1 MNKPEIWDINID
13 CDEQD
18 NIQKHESSLQN
29 ADIINN
35 FINFLSNNGIFH
47 FDFNREYNSFLEFFL
62 KNIILF
68 HIQRLNLKHDEVYA
82 NVWGEVNEY
91 NNTYLHMHF
100 DHCDYEKIIEGT
112 ENKKPI
118 MSCVTFFNEND
129 SPLIITEITK
139 EMVRDNNYL
148 NYDNNKLYIE
158 FPQTLKHIS
167 FDGGTYMHGESY
179 MNVQEK
185 CNLRKKIVIAIW
197 KKEDKPKHLVTF
209 DMVLFKYY
217 LWTQLRETI
226 EKINFENKIKEI
238 MFFKKTSKQIIIKD
252 SKIINKTFFDKL
264 VKKEKY
270 TCEKLLPLIKDH
282 RENFDSFVLDFKDQI
297 ILNEQTPNEFFENGI
312 EFWDCDINNI
322 DNDILNTLNNNL
334 EKNDLFK
341 TYYEQILDINK
352 SDYNILE
359 KYIYD
364 IAIYHIKR
372 LKLDKKRYCISY
384 YNNNNNINYSDESPL
399 FSIQINLTDE
409 TSVCTNFKNDTI
421 TQIDKLKNNMDD
433 SISKNMKN
441 KGLFFIKNNKHRHFI
456 FNNSFY
462 NIFNDDS
469 FTINVWD
476 EKIANKYNF
485 YSEKYEN
492 NTIKNKQE
500 IETYKRDI
508 ELFKFSQA
516 RIDKHITSIDKYEM
530 LFLIESLKTNNKKL
544 LSNKISEILNN
555 NVYVFIKC
563 KNINIK
569 MNNIGGL
576 FQEQLYFDTNN
587 IEEVVSFERESNNVY
602 NNNYKVFIDKD
613 K

>member
-1 MNKPEIWDINID
+1 MNKTEIWNINID
-13 CDEQD
+13 CDIQD
-18 NIQKHESSLQN
+18 NIKKNESALQN
-29 ADIINN
+29 ADIINK
-35 FINFLSNNGIFH
+35 FINFLSNNGVFH
-47 FDFNREYNSFLEFFL
+47 FDFDREYNSFLEIFL

-68 HIQRLNLKHDEVYA
+68 HIQRLNLTHDEVYV
-82 NVWGEVNEY
+82 NIWGEENEY
-91 NNTYLHMHF
+91 NFTYLHMHF

-118 MSCVTFFNEND
+118 MSCVTFFNENNT
-129 SPLIITEITK
+129 PLIITEITK
-139 EMVRDNNYL
+139 EMVRENNYL

-197 KKEDKPKHLVTF
+197 KKENKPKHLPTF
-209 DMVLFKYY
+209 DINLFKYY
-217 LWTQLRETI
+217 LWSTI
-226 EKINFENKIKEI
+226 KKNIDTINFENNIKEI
-238 MFFKKTSKQIIIKD
+238 MFFKKTSKEIIIKN
-252 SKIINKTFFDKL
+252 SKIINKIFFDKL
-264 VKKEKY
+264 VKREKY
-270 TCEKLLPLIKDH
+270 ICETLLPLIKDH
-282 RENFDSFVLDFKDQI
+282 RENVDSFVLDFKDQI
-297 ILNEQTPNEFFENGI
+297 ILHKQTSNELFENGI

-322 DNDILNTLNNNL
+322 DNHL

-341 TYYEQILDINK
+341 KYYEQILDINK

-364 IAIYHIKR
+364 IAMYHIKR

-384 YNNNNNINYSDESPL
+384 YNNNNNMSYNDESPL

-409 TSVCTNFKNDTI
+409 SSVCTNFKNDTI
-421 TQIDKLKNNMDD
+421 IQIDKLKNNMND
-433 SISKNMKN
+433 SISKHMKN
-441 KGLFFIKNNKHRHFI
+441 KGIFFIKNKKHRHFI

-469 FTINVWD
+469 FTINIWD
-476 EKIANKYNF
+476 ENIANKYNF

-492 NTIKNKQE
+492 DTINNNQENK
-500 IETYKRDI
+500 TFKRDT

-516 RIDKHITSIDKYEM
+516 TIDKHITSIDKYEM
-530 LFLIESLKTNNKKL
+530 LFLIESLKTNDKKL
-544 LSNKISEILNN
+544 LSNKISEILND

-563 KNINIK
+563 NNINIK
-569 MNNIGGL
+569 MNDMGGL

-587 IEEVVSFERESNNVY
+587 IEQVVSIDEESNNLY
-602 NNNYKVFIDKD
+602 NNNYKVFIDKGE
-613 K
+613 